1 MSRSSPKFRHLETEL
16 LDEPLVGDLAALF
29 KVLAND
35 NRLRILHAVHR
46 AGELSVS
53 DIANEIGA
61 SQQAVSNQLQRLVD
75 QRIVHSRRDGQ
86 RILYRIID
94 PCVPGLMDL
103 GVCLISERP
112 SADGP
117 RRRST
122 ADAQAAGRARQGA

>member
-1 MSRSSPKFRHLETEL
+1 MARTAAKFPHLDRAL
-16 LDEPLVGDLAALF
+16 LDQPLSGDLASLF

-53 DIANEIGA
+53 DIAADVGA

-75 QRIVHSRRDGQ
+75 QRIVHARRDGQ
-86 RILYRIID
+86 RVLYRIVD

-103 GVCLISERP
+103 GVCLINERKTQRP
-112 SADGP
+112 G
-117 RRRST
+117 
-122 ADAQAAGRARQGA
+122 